1 MGNRVDEKDLLI
13 LLDRARAG
21 DEEAFAALYRS
32 VRPMARH
39 TAQSLVH
46 DPHTAD
52 DLVQEAFYLVLRAV
66 RSGRGPTD
74 SFASYV
80 QSTVRRLAYR
90 YFAKQNRTII
100 TDDEA
105 VWERNVGS
113 VPTQNVGLASDA
125 WARLPP
131 RWRSIL
137 WLIEVDRYTPAELA
151 PKMSMTPNAV
161 SSLLNRARQAL
172 RSTYQTLQESE
183 QYALAS
189 HTGGA
194 VTAAYPSTADRQH
207 RSIHIAAT

>member
-1 MGNRVDEKDLLI
+1 MGTRVDEKELLV
-13 LLDRARAG
+13 LLNRARAG
-21 DEEAFAALYRS
+21 DEEAFAALYNS

-39 TAQSLVH
+39 TAQCLVR
-46 DPHTAD
+46 DAYAAD
-52 DLVQEAFYLVLRAV
+52 DLVQEAFYQVLRAV
-66 RSGRGPTD
+66 RSGRGPTE

-90 YFAKQNRTII
+90 YFAAQNRTII

-105 VWERNVGS
+105 LWERGMA
-113 VPTQNVGLASDA
+113 PTPTYYSGLAADA

-151 PKMSMTPNAV
+151 PRMSMTPNAV

-172 RSTYQTLQESE
+172 RTTYQTLQQSDL
-183 QYALAS
+183 YALGQNRPAPTAIPAS
-189 HTGGA
+189 SDLDRT
-194 VTAAYPSTADRQH
+194 PSLR
-207 RSIHIAAT
+207 